1 MSSNRLSETFFKHI
15 VESNWVAVTYA
26 DLTGVISYTN
36 NAANK
41 LYGYDKDELIGKN
54 VDVFN
59 ADTNQITEV
68 IINSIKE
75 TGGWEGEITQKKKD
89 NTCFKAYLSVWLIK
103 DEQGVPIGLASSSKD
118 ITEEKA
124 IQEQLNRGKE
134 TVSLLLD
141 SLPIGIYILDAE
153 GKPFYANNFTKA
165 LSKTP
170 ESAKIEDLDDMN
182 QWQVFKQNTD
192 IPYPLE
198 ELPIIKALKGEKCTV
213 SDLDIVVLNQRYHVS
228 VTAQPVYVDNKIAY
242 AVPTFLDISEIL
254 NKQKEIERRENEIQ
268 ALINSHDFYF
278 FSVDKNFKII
288 RYNNTFKTSIEA
300 FGIVEVDGFDVKG
313 IIPKEQLE
321 EIIELYE
328 TAFSGETITD
338 TRNYDAGGEYRTY
351 ETKYAP
357 IFRGDEVYAVSV
369 MSQNITKRINNENKL
384 KEALNAVAQKE
395 SEIWSIINNTDAMIL
410 SIDKNYKIIEYND
423 AFSKMVS
430 THFEVKTLKG
440 TYVLNYLIPSSH
452 EHIKKMYD
460 KAFGGETII
469 DEYSYQTSEGH
480 LVFETRYTPIIIDN
494 HIVAISIFSQNISY
508 RKENEKRLK
517 SALEEKELLLNE
529 IHHRVKNNLA
539 IISSLLQLEELKTSH
554 KETKDI
560 LISSQNRIKSTA
572 LVHQFLYQNDSISKI
587 QFKEY
592 ITEFISQ
599 VKRSLLSDLEIDITV
614 GGEGFTLDIE
624 QAIPCGLI
632 LNELFTNSVKHAFKN
647 VENPKINIILTKEVD
662 AISVE
667 FSDNGNG
674 FAENISESNSLGMTV
689 VKTLVKQLRGK
700 LQMSS
705 DQGAK
710 FLITFGL

>member
-228 VTAQPVYVDNKIAY
+228 VTAQPVYVDNK
-242 AVPTFLDISEIL
+242 
-254 NKQKEIERRENEIQ
+254 K
-268 ALINSHDFYF
+268 
-278 FSVDKNFKII
+278 
-288 RYNNTFKTSIEA
+288 
-300 FGIVEVDGFDVKG
+300 
-313 IIPKEQLE
+313 
-321 EIIELYE
+321 
-328 TAFSGETITD
+328 
-338 TRNYDAGGEYRTY
+338 
-351 ETKYAP
+351 
-357 IFRGDEVYAVSV
+357 
-369 MSQNITKRINNENKL
+369 
-384 KEALNAVAQKE
+384 
-395 SEIWSIINNTDAMIL
+395 
-410 SIDKNYKIIEYND
+410 
-423 AFSKMVS
+423 
-430 THFEVKTLKG
+430 
-440 TYVLNYLIPSSH
+440 
-452 EHIKKMYD
+452 
-460 KAFGGETII
+460 
-469 DEYSYQTSEGH
+469 
-480 LVFETRYTPIIIDN
+480 
-494 HIVAISIFSQNISY
+494 
-508 RKENEKRLK
+508 
-517 SALEEKELLLNE
+517 
-529 IHHRVKNNLA
+529 
-539 IISSLLQLEELKTSH
+539 
-554 KETKDI
+554 
-560 LISSQNRIKSTA
+560 
-572 LVHQFLYQNDSISKI
+572 
-587 QFKEY
+587 
-592 ITEFISQ
+592 
-599 VKRSLLSDLEIDITV
+599 
-614 GGEGFTLDIE
+614 
-624 QAIPCGLI
+624 
-632 LNELFTNSVKHAFKN
+632 
-647 VENPKINIILTKEVD
+647 
-662 AISVE
+662 
-667 FSDNGNG
+667 
-674 FAENISESNSLGMTV
+674 
-689 VKTLVKQLRGK
+689 
-700 LQMSS
+700 
-705 DQGAK
+705 
-710 FLITFGL
+710 